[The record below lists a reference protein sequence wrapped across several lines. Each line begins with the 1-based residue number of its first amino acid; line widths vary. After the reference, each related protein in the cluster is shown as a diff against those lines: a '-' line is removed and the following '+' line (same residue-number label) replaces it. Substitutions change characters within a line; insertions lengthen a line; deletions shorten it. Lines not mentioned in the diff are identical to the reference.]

1 MLVLAGAL
9 LLTLGIASGILLAL
23 APFGL
28 VTPASGAALWILFPL
43 LTAAGYLL
51 VALPAPP
58 KTLVVVSKVVG
69 GILLALAAIAG
80 FGLFAAASDTV
91 HATRST
97 LALWYVFALGLL
109 LGAAGLSA
117 HRPAGHGP
125 GAPRPS

>member
-9 LLTLGIASGILLAL
+9 LLALGVGSGLLLAL

-28 VTPASGAALWILFPL
+28 VTPAPGFALWILFPL

-97 LALWYVFALGLL
+97 LALWYVLALGLL
-109 LGAAGLSA
+109 LGVAGLSA
-117 HRPAGHGP
+117 HRPAGHTP
-125 GAPRPS
+125 APRPG